1 MVPKLLLAAL
11 VVGGATVAQGRVVG
25 AAVIPHG
32 DFCYDPSLVNR
43 QNGSQQLHDAAVRVG
58 ASIDALR
65 PELVLLTTPHGM
77 ALERDFAVYENS
89 NASGFASIGQDLH
102 NASFPQYK
110 VELSRRGA
118 PEHAGPL
125 ARALQAGGANVS
137 GLLTFADSEPAALRW
152 GEVVPLSFL
161 ARDGAPTLVWSMPQR
176 RYLEDVSMVPELIGL
191 GAQLY
196 DYLEALTERVVV
208 VVSSDLAHTHLAS
221 GPYGYSATAEP
232 FDEAAGAWAA
242 TLDAAP
248 LLENA
253 TAIVDQ
259 ALSCGFTGLVM
270 LHGLVRAILPLPAC
284 PPAPA
289 CAAAP
294 PSLATRR
301 LTAPVCMP
309 CRLPR
314 CCPQLERGGGAK
326 AFTPKLWANAHPTYY
341 GMLVASFMRQGAAE
355 AVAAPRLRGGV
366 SAQQLQAAARRRWAD
381 REI

>member
-1 MVPKLLLAAL
+1 MPKLLLAL

-176 RYLEDVSMVPELIGL
+176 RYMEDVSMVPELLGL
-191 GAQLY
+191 GSQLF

-221 GPYGYSATAEP
+221 GPYGFSAAAEP

-270 LHGLVRAILPLPAC
+270 LHGLVRAMLPLPAC

-301 LTAPVCMP
+301 LTAPVCTP
-309 CRLPR
+309 HPSLLPAAGAR
-314 CCPQLERGGGAK
+314 RRSQSVHPEAVGQRPPNLLRHARGVFHAPGGGRGGGR
-326 AFTPKLWANAHPTYY
+326 T
-341 GMLVASFMRQGAAE
+341 ASAGRRERATTAGSCTSPLGR
-355 AVAAPRLRGGV
+355 PRDL
-366 SAQQLQAAARRRWAD
+366 S
-381 REI
+381 